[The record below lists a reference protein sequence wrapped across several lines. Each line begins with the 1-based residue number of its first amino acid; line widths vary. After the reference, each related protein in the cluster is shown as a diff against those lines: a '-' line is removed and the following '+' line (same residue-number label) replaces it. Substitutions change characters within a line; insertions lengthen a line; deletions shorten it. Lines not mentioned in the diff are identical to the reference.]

1 MRERDKRPNSKQAGI
16 PGKVCLALLFAA
28 LTAGLCLLLNFLLVD
43 DIHSY
48 SRVMLEEY
56 YAESETVD
64 TVFVGSS
71 HCYRSIDPRLV
82 DEALG
87 THSFNL
93 GTSQQLPDGSYYL
106 IREAGENSPLK
117 TVYLETF
124 YTGYSQTESKAV
136 PLACFLI
143 TDYLRPTSM
152 NRYQYLWEMGGPA
165 AFADLI
171 FPARHM
177 IATPDELLELWR
189 AKLTDGYTPGNY
201 AYVTYEG
208 EEAYQ
213 GRGFVYTWGTPP
225 YGFGSIADV
234 DPQAPVSEFGA
245 DYLQRIADYC
255 AQQGIR
261 LVMFTAPLPSAY
273 LADTEGYQYY
283 VDYMKAFAAKNGSEY
298 WDFSLW
304 RDTGTFSPGFEDYS
318 DAHHLNGQGA
328 ERFTRV
334 FCRVAAASEAG
345 EDVNVFFFDRVE
357 DKLTQVP
364 DATITYAAETAGQ

>member
-87 THSFNL
+87 AHSFNL

-106 IREAGENSPLK
+106 IREAGENSQLK

-189 AKLTDGYTPGNY
+189 AKLTDGYTPG
-201 AYVTYEG
+201 T
-208 EEAYQ
+208 
-213 GRGFVYTWGTPP
+213 
-225 YGFGSIADV
+225 
-234 DPQAPVSEFGA
+234 
-245 DYLQRIADYC
+245 
-255 AQQGIR
+255 
-261 LVMFTAPLPSAY
+261 
-273 LADTEGYQYY
+273 
-283 VDYMKAFAAKNGSEY
+283 
-298 WDFSLW
+298 
-304 RDTGTFSPGFEDYS
+304 
-318 DAHHLNGQGA
+318 
-328 ERFTRV
+328 
-334 FCRVAAASEAG
+334 
-345 EDVNVFFFDRVE
+345 
-357 DKLTQVP
+357 
-364 DATITYAAETAGQ
+364 

>member
-1 MRERDKRPNSKQAGI
+1 M
-16 PGKVCLALLFAA
+16 LFAA

-171 FPARHM
+171 FRPAHDRHPRR
-177 IATPDELLELWR
+177 IAGTVAGQTHR
-189 AKLTDGYTPGNY
+189 RVY
-201 AYVTYEG
+201 ARQLCLCHLRR

-273 LADTEGYQYY
+273 LADTEGYQYF

-357 DKLTQVP
+357 DKLTQSP
-364 DATITYAAETAGQ
+364 DATITYAAKTAGQ